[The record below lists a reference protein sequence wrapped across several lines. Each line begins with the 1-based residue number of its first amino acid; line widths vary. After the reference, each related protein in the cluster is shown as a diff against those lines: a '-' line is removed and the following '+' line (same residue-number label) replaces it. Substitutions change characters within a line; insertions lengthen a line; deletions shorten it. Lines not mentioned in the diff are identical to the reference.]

1 MARGEGLIIFLLLFA
16 SLLPVLASD
25 QKTYSFRD
33 LWGGDIVLSAF
44 PFGVKN
50 LVANLSV
57 FENETVV
64 VRIFCSGEVI
74 LTLTVG
80 SRSKRTV
87 VGNNETVS
95 VVAVENV
102 SNITIGLVNTK
113 DYEVIVFSNSTITI
127 IEPEESGV
135 EAPLISRE
143 QARIYGVAIVVIP
156 ILIMVWRSRTR
167 RSVPS
172 REELLEYVGVSG

>member
-1 MARGEGLIIFLLLFA
+1 MARGEGLILLLLFV
-16 SLLPVLASD
+16 SSFYILASD
-25 QKTYSFRD
+25 QRTYSFGD

-44 PFGVKN
+44 GVRE

-64 VRIFCSGEVI
+64 VKVFCDGEVL

-80 SRSKRTV
+80 SRYEKSI

-102 SNITIGLVNTK
+102 SNITISLINT
-113 DYEVIVFSNSTITI
+113 ENRQVTIFGNSTITI
-127 IEPEESGV
+127 LEPKEFGG
-135 EAPLISRE
+135 APLISRE
-143 QARIYGVAIVVIP
+143 QARLYGVAIVVVP